1 MSSGDPSPNP
11 VAFADLPD
19 ARTCFGRG
27 TEAWSTA
34 GRLQVEEDWW
44 VALSGTPHVDYY
56 LVLLY
61 GTTSPDVAPGLI
73 DEISA
78 AKIPSLIMLA
88 GAGLG
93 GVGALRDAGWVCTG
107 AMPFMART
115 GGPAFD
121 DPAVRRI
128 QIPEMPE
135 ARALAAAAFGVPTE
149 VGDHRLRRRR
159 HRPERLPDLG
169 IVRRRR
175 TQVLLPRNVGE
186 EPLQRRMGPVH
197 GAGQPAVRVRAAP
210 SSGQHV
216 PPAPRRRSAGG
227 AADGHTGGRA
237 ALPRGRKCDP

>member
-19 ARTCFGRG
+19 ARTCCGRG

-56 LVLLY
+56 LALLY

-128 QIPEMPE
+128 QIHEMPE
-135 ARALAAAAFGVPTE
+135 ARALAAAAFGVPPE

-159 HRPERLPDLG
+159 HRPETTAGSGDCS
-169 IVRRRR
+169 R
-175 TQVLLPRNVGE
+175 TANSSV
-186 EPLQRRMGPVH
+186 
-197 GAGQPAVRVRAAP
+197 AP
-210 SSGQHV
+210 TECG
-216 PPAPRRRSAGG
+216 
-227 AADGHTGGRA
+227 
-237 ALPRGRKCDP
+237 